1 MKNIENGL
9 GSSETTREA
18 SLFDFRD
25 FYKYGQSSHV
35 SRISE
40 AFLEW
45 LLGFYEGDGYIGF
58 RQRPKCLNQNARLEL
73 TLEID
78 QKEKFLKSFKKLLVL
93 AI

>member
-18 SLFDFRD
+18 SLFDFRY

-35 SRISE
+35 PRISE

-45 LLGFYEGDGYIGF
+45 FVGFYEGDG
-58 RQRPKCLNQNARLEL
+58 
-73 TLEID
+73 
-78 QKEKFLKSFKKLLVL
+78 
-93 AI
+93 